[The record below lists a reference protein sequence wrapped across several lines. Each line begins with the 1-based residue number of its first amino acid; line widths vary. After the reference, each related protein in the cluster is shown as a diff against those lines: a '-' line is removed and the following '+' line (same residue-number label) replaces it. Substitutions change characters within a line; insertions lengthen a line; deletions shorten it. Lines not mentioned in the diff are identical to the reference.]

1 MPFGAEGNST
11 QVISTLRVWRGWM
24 AEVRVLR
31 GKSEHST
38 ASPVPN
44 PQGEVG
50 KAGP

>member
-1 MPFGAEGNST
+1 MSCGAEGYST
-11 QVISTLRVWRGWM
+11 QVISTLRVWCGWM

-31 GKSEHST
+31 GKSERAT
-38 ASPVPN
+38 AS